1 MSNTIRLADLFRYYK
16 ALPHQMAALAELE
29 QAINTSAPGLLGRE
43 QHWFKT
49 WSAAGKQTDYPNTW
63 EGVTKAAKDA
73 GAKYPELVGAQWAL
87 ESGYGKYVSG
97 RNNFFGLKG
106 SGTDTQTQ
114 EFVNNHWVTIT
125 AGFIDFPELFSCVDY
140 LVSRWYRDY
149 EKYKGCNNAP
159 TRNDAAK
166 WLVKEGYATDP
177 NYSGKLIEIMDQHA
191 SVAKTRDEVSAKPG
205 FNPASPFTY
214 KITPHITYGE
224 LCLNEDRRRFK
235 NQAQCQIALELCK
248 FMEKVRSHF
257 GGKPIVITSGHRPEP
272 INSQVGGAS
281 NSEHLYKPGCGAV
294 DFYISG
300 ADTRAVQDYCDREW
314 PYSVG
319 YGAYKGFVHLG
330 IRDGRARIRWD
341 Y

>member
-1 MSNTIRLADLFRYYK
+1 MSNPIRLADLFRYYK
-16 ALPHQMAALAELE
+16 ALPHQSAAIAELE
-29 QAINTSAPGLLGRE
+29 QAINAAAPGLLTRE

-49 WSAAGKQTDYPNTW
+49 WSVSGKQTEYPNTW
-63 EGVTKAAKDA
+63 EGITRAAKDA

-87 ESGYGKYVSG
+87 ESGYGKHVSG
-97 RNNFFGLKG
+97 RNNFFGIKG
-106 SGTDTQTQ
+106 SGTSTQTQ
-114 EFVNNHWVTIT
+114 EFINGNWVTIT
-125 AGFIDFPELFSCVDY
+125 AGFIDFPDLFSCVDY

-159 TRNDAAK
+159 NRNEAAK
-166 WLVKEGYATDP
+166 WLVHEGYATDP
-177 NYSGKLIEIMDQHA
+177 NYAGKLIQLMEQHA
-191 SVAKTRDEVSAKPG
+191 TATKIHAELPTKTG
-205 FNPASPFTY
+205 FNPASPFDY

-235 NQAQCQIALELCK
+235 NQSQCAIALELCT
-248 FMEKVRSHF
+248 FLEKVRARF
-257 GGKPIVITSGHRPEP
+257 GNRPIVVTSGHRPEP
-272 INSQVGGAS
+272 INSSVGGAS

-294 DFYISG
+294 DFYIDG
-300 ADTRAVQDYCDREW
+300 ADTKAVQDYCDREW